1 MDPYYS
7 INKLNE
13 LQEDID
19 NLTKVLLNRFETP
32 LTERILDEIHITM
45 VKTSSTI
52 TALRYAMQ
60 DPEVLAKFAE

>member
-32 LTERILDEIHITM
+32 LTERNLDEIHITM